1 MCIGFIYILSDSL
14 DIEMKRLIAEVV
26 KSSFSAHLIYFIR
39 RKKEENANMK
49 VYSRKVKSRRVL
61 EDKVLTPVKDF

>member
-14 DIEMKRLIAEVV
+14 DIGMKRLIAEVV

-39 RKKEENANMK
+39 NDLSE
-49 VYSRKVKSRRVL
+49 S
-61 EDKVLTPVKDF
+61 